1 MFARATTVLVT
12 NNTLLFSVSQLSFI
26 AANCL
31 ACMLASKSSVELIIG
46 LLSEQWAVQSD
57 APA

>member
-12 NNTLLFSVSQLSFI
+12 NMLLFSVSQLSFI
-26 AANCL
+26 AVNCL

>member
-26 AANCL
+26 AVNCL

-46 LLSEQWAVQSD
+46 LLSEQ
-57 APA
+57 